1 MRRPNRSL
9 ERVPGCIRI
18 FETCKIKEGNNC
30 KKPEENQNPADTC
43 RSIAEGFIVADP
55 RIVRH
60 AEVLVDHSLKVQ
72 PGQKILIS
80 GTSSAAPLIRE
91 CYRLILQRGA
101 LPIHSISVPGMERI
115 FYEWAN
121 EQQLSYVEP
130 TKMLF
135 ELADGMINILSQENT
150 KELTQADPAKVSLVR
165 KARQPLTQYL
175 MQGGLKWVLTLFPTN
190 AYAQEAEMSLE
201 EYEQFVYD
209 AVNIDYDELHR
220 SMAAAAEQFNRASK
234 VRIVGKDTDLTV
246 DIAGRSAVLCSG
258 EHNVPD
264 GEFFFTPNH
273 LLTEGHI
280 YFEWPTVFS
289 GREISG
295 IRLEFEKGKIVR
307 FSAEKGGEFLEKIL
321 NTDEGSRYLGELG
334 IGANFGIT
342 RPTKD
347 ILFDEKIGGSIHLAV
362 GRAYEEAG
370 AGNESAIHWDMV
382 KSLKDGGE
390 IYLDGRLVQKNGKW
404 VF

>member
-1 MRRPNRSL
+1 M
-9 ERVPGCIRI
+9 
-18 FETCKIKEGNNC
+18 
-30 KKPEENQNPADTC
+30 
-43 RSIAEGFIVADP
+43 ADP

-60 AEVLVDHSLKVQ
+60 AEVLVDHSLKVK
-72 PGQKILIS
+72 PGEKILVT
-80 GTSSAAPLIRE
+80 GTTAAAPLIRE
-91 CYRLILQRGA
+91 CCRLILKRGA
-101 LPIHSISVPGMERI
+101 HPIQSINIPGTERLMFEYGNEEQLGFMEPARLL
-115 FYEWAN
+115 Y
-121 EQQLSYVEP
+121 
-130 TKMLF
+130 
-135 ELADGMINILSQENT
+135 ELADGMINILSEENT
-150 KELTQADPAKVSLVR
+150 KELSQADPVKMSVR
-165 KARQPLTQYL
+165 RRARHPLLQYI
-175 MQGGLKWVLTLFPTN
+175 MQGGIRWVLTLFPTN

-209 AVNIDYDELHR
+209 AVNIDYGELHR

-246 DIAGRSAVLCSG
+246 DISGRTAVLCSG

-280 YFEWPTVFS
+280 YFEWPSVYS
-289 GREISG
+289 GREVSG
-295 IRLEFEKGKIVR
+295 IRLEFEQGKIVR
-307 FSAEKGGEFLEKIL
+307 YSAEKGGDLLEEIL
-321 NTDEGSRYLGELG
+321 NTDEGARYLGELG

-347 ILFDEKIGGSIHLAV
+347 ILFDEKIGGSVHLAV

-370 AGNESAIHWDMV
+370 AGNESAVHWDMV
-382 KSLKDGGE
+382 KNLKDGGE
-390 IYLDGRLVQKNGKW
+390 IFLDGRLVQKDGRW